1 MKRVNVLNII
11 LELVVIL
18 GYIVIGMTCLT
29 YIFQRANA
37 DRYFIGSIV
46 GAIGVMQFASFF
58 TLKYAVKLKN
68 IQSAV
73 AALVMVALGIV
84 FIVVNLDEA
93 LACILLGSF
102 NIGLN
107 LVSISAS
114 SINMSRQPLLCSARI
129 IIDIISI
136 VFSIFLIVKKAPF
149 FYTYMT
155 FVGIA
160 LLVEALALLIEFI
173 IHRYQN

>member
-11 LELVVIL
+11 LELIVIL

-29 YIFQRANA
+29 YIFQRATV
-37 DRYFIGSIV
+37 DRFFIGAIV
-46 GAIGVMQFASFF
+46 GAIGVIQFANFF
-58 TLKYAVKLKN
+58 TQKYLVKLKS

-73 AALVMVALGIV
+73 AALIMVALGIV
-84 FIVVNLDEA
+84 FIVINMEPA
-93 LACILLGSF
+93 LVCILLGSF

-107 LVSISAS
+107 IISIFTGSL
-114 SINMSRQPLLCSARI
+114 NMSHQPLFNSARI

-136 VFSIFLIVKKAPF
+136 VFSIFLVVQKEAY
-149 FYTYMT
+149 FYTYLS

-160 LLVEALALLIEFI
+160 LLVEAVVLFIEFI